1 MKSTPVQEN
10 RRWHLRQIMRAVGG
24 NNAVASMLNGVSTSY
39 ITIVAGP
46 APTRNIGDKTAAK
59 IEAAFGLP
67 PGALDLPPPKE
78 PAGTDP
84 YISEISA
91 TLANVDDTDK
101 EFVLAIAQWVA
112 ARELSPAAPRAGKI
126 NLRNLASSITY
137 DQQPTDS
144 PKPKAQNKKIPANKP
159 MSK

>member
-24 NNAVASMLNGVSTSY
+24 NNAVAALLNGVSTSY

-46 APTRNIGDKTAAK
+46 SPTRNIGDKTAAK
-59 IEAAFGLP
+59 IEAAFGLA

-78 PAGTDP
+78 PTGADP

-112 ARELSPAAPRAGKI
+112 ARALSPTAPRAGKI
-126 NLRNLASSITY
+126 DLRNLANSITY
-137 DQQPTDS
+137 DQQPADS
-144 PKPKAQNKKIPANKP
+144 PKLKAQSKKSIASKP